1 MRPLAIRALVF
12 GALSGRLV
20 PLAIIS
26 LAMLAGL
33 SAAGDRLVTVRYSD
47 DTTDDAYLR
56 ADITPLASRVDGYVA
71 RVLVKDFERVHAG
84 QLLVEIDPSDLKVAL
99 RAAEARLEAA
109 HAAVETLQR
118 RQEVQ
123 TANIRAASA
132 LLDASQAEFEHSQH
146 EEKRQDRLARSGL
159 TSGQEQDRAIYYER
173 RLSAEVRRRA
183 ADRKQANVELGLLAA
198 EERRALAVLREAEAA
213 VDAARLQLGYT
224 RIVAPAD
231 GMLGER
237 GVRVG
242 QLVRPGTPI
251 VSLVEI
257 DRIWV
262 TANFKERQLQGV
274 RPGNRAKVRVDT
286 FAGVELQAKVEE
298 VAPAS
303 GAQFSLLPPD
313 NATGN
318 FTKIVQRIP
327 VKLTLEVPPELRGQL
342 RPGMSTVVVIDHV
355 AH

>member
-1 MRPLAIRALVF
+1 MRPLGIRALVL
-12 GALSGRLV
+12 GSLRGRLV
-20 PLAIIS
+20 PLGIIGLAI
-26 LAMLAGL
+26 LAAL

-84 QLLVEIDPSDLKVAL
+84 QLLVEIDPSDLSVAL

-118 RQEVQ
+118 RQDVQ
-123 TANIRAASA
+123 TADIRAASA

-146 EEKRQDRLARSGL
+146 EEKRQNRLARAGL
-159 TSGQEQDRAIYYER
+159 TSGQEQDRALYDER

-183 ADRKQANVELGLLAA
+183 ADCKHANVELGLLAA
-198 EERRALAVLREAEAA
+198 EERRARAVLREAAAA

-242 QLVRPGTPI
+242 QLVRPGTPV

-262 TANFKERQLQGV
+262 TANFKERQLRGV
-274 RPGNRAKVRVDT
+274 RPGNRARVRIDT
-286 FAGVELQAKVEE
+286 FPGVELRAQVED

-327 VKLTLEVPPELRGQL
+327 VKLTLDVPPELRGQL
-342 RPGMSTVVVIDHV
+342 RPGMSTVVELDHV
-355 AH
+355 VR